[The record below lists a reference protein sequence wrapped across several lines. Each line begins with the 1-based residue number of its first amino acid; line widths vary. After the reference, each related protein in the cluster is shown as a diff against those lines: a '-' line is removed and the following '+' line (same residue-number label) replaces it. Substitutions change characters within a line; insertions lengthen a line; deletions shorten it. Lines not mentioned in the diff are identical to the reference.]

1 MADIAAIEAQ
11 LGSLRLQAKSGL
23 QNQQQVAAT
32 LLAVE
37 ETLREQSTDLKPSAY
52 FATLYTLLEQQHGI
66 VADNG
71 IAASTLYLLKTVLP
85 GVPNA
90 VVRSKTAGLLRALSP
105 YLDPQAM
112 EAPVLR
118 SAQACLHAA
127 LMAQDETSWRQ
138 PTIKQHYQTLLLL
151 AVDSRPKV
159 RREAQDA
166 VKTLIQH
173 CTQAASSTGVTAHP
187 LAGLTTKF
195 CLRLLQECVT
205 ASEPKTTT
213 GLLHLIQHTAA
224 LWSLQAL
231 DKLIEVLVPLAKGK
245 HQYVTTSVLETAL
258 AFLTQFTKAAH
269 KSSAGSSPSSLATTT
284 ADSARAQTCL
294 ALLLETKPTATHTDL
309 MRAWLKVVTRALVA
323 FCQCYPRAALGA
335 ITGFYD
341 LLFSELELG
350 AKPETLVLVTN
361 ALITLAQE
369 CVPCVLAV
377 DTSRETLD
385 TLVGHLATIIARG
398 MGYRYRESF
407 EYVCHAFATMVK
419 SLGSHASPHFNE
431 ALQTLGDIR
440 MQSEFEYQ
448 PQADQVI
455 KAAIRALGPEQFLS
469 LLPLNLVVEPLSAE
483 STQTAT
489 GRAWLLPL
497 LKDGVGNADL
507 GYFTRTLLPLIQTL
521 DTTAKSFQA
530 QDKDLESKIYQTLV
544 HQLWALFPGFCTGPT
559 DVVQAFTPKFAETLG
574 EALYQLPEL
583 RPTLCGGLKTLILKL
598 QAVEA
603 IGADQPETNLAARLT
618 PATAQASLAHL
629 AQFAANYLGV
639 LFNLYS
645 SLAPGNRDFVL
656 QAIEALVTIAP
667 IDDMTTTFTKI
678 DQILTQQLPADL
690 TTMQGSFQNELL
702 ATMLELCL
710 PLVTRLPE
718 SSLNRLYQQTLPL
731 LLFTAAPLLQK
742 KAYRILHHM
751 LAHPTVGPALIQ
763 AEHTTLVPHVVG
775 AVKQVTPS
783 AKRDR
788 LAVLNALVRIMPA
801 SDLSWAPA
809 ILSETILGTKEV
821 NDRTRQLTYELGVTM
836 ARRMY
841 EQQPA
846 DDGAMDTAQSTTV
859 VGADGTPV
867 DLSLEGFFA
876 MVSAGLTSQK
886 AYMVSATLA
895 MLAALLFE
903 FKAEFQTSSSELPTS
918 LMDTVQLFA
927 QTQQPEVAKAG
938 LNLVKVAV
946 LVLSD
951 HQLEPYLETTLAT
964 LLQWSDRHRAHVRL
978 RVRHLIERLAR
989 KFTFERIEG
998 LCPAEHVKLMTNI
1011 KKRWARAKRVKALS
1025 GNRAEAHGSDGAATE
1040 SLRPGFANA
1049 YEQAIYGSDSED
1061 GDTDDDDDGVA
1072 HAGSNRKD
1080 RQANAKGRQGRGA
1093 KANNTWIR
1101 EQQGMSQ
1108 DGAGDQPLDFLDQ
1121 QGVHAQ
1127 LTNVNPELQRARSGA
1142 ARKPQF
1148 AMDEQG
1154 KYIIED
1160 PVDRLTTGAQGEDD
1174 AMDTENYYL
1183 EAQTSKDGFKRVGNR
1198 IKFHKRKAGDEDP
1211 FADSDHETQGN
1222 GQQPLRTT
1230 NQASRGANGAGSK
1243 RLKIANS
1250 KSAPGPQIGK
1260 AYRSGKASGDM
1271 KKAGKH
1277 DPFAYIPLNPRQKTN
1292 VSIINKSKNKRR

>member
-1 MADIAAIEAQ
+1 MADMAAIEAQ
-11 LGSLRLQAKSGL
+11 LGSLRLQANSGL

-71 IAASTLYLLKTVLP
+71 IAASTLYLLKTILP
-85 GVPNA
+85 GVPHSL
-90 VVRSKTAGLLRALSP
+90 VRSKTTGLLRALGP

-118 SAQACLHAA
+118 SAQACLRAT
-127 LMAQDETSWRQ
+127 LMAQDEASWRQ
-138 PTIKQHYQTLLLL
+138 PAIKQHYQTLLLL

-166 VKTLIQH
+166 VKALVQSYA
-173 CTQAASSTGVTAHP
+173 QAAATTGVTAHP
-187 LAGLTTKF
+187 SAGLTTKF

-231 DKLIEVLVPLAKGK
+231 DKLIEVLAPLAKGK
-245 HQYVTTSVLETAL
+245 HQYVTTSVFETAW
-258 AFLTQFTKAAH
+258 AFLAQFTKAADE
-269 KSSAGSSPSSLATTT
+269 SPAIPAAMTT
-284 ADSARAQTCL
+284 ADNARAQTCL

-309 MRAWLKVVTRALVA
+309 MRAWLKVVSRALVA
-323 FCQCYPRAALGA
+323 FCQCYPRAATGA

-361 ALITLAQE
+361 ALITLGQE

-385 TLVGHLATIIARG
+385 TLVGQLATILARG

-407 EYVCHAFATMVK
+407 EYVCHAFAAMIK

-455 KAAIRALGPEQFLS
+455 KAAIRALGPELFLS
-469 LLPLNLVVEPLSAE
+469 LLPLNLAVEPLATE
-483 STQTAT
+483 STQSAT

-497 LKDGVGNADL
+497 LKDSISSADL
-507 GYFTRTLLPLIQTL
+507 GYFTRTLLPLIHTL
-521 DTTAKSFQA
+521 DTTAKGFQI
-530 QDKDLESKIYQTLV
+530 QDKELESKIYQTLV

-559 DVVQAFTPKFAETLG
+559 DVVQAFTPEFAETLG

-598 QAVEA
+598 QAA
-603 IGADQPETNLAARLT
+603 ETGVAEQSESTLAARLT
-618 PATAQASLAHL
+618 PATVQASLAHL
-629 AQFAANYLGV
+629 TQFAANYLGV
-639 LFNLYS
+639 LFNLYN
-645 SLAPGNRDFVL
+645 SLTTGNRDFVL

-667 IDDMTTTFTKI
+667 VDDVTTTFTKI
-678 DQILTQQLPADL
+678 DQILSQQLPADL
-690 TTMQGSFQNELL
+690 ATMQGSFQNEML

-710 PLVTRLPE
+710 PLVVRLPK
-718 SSLNRLYQQTLPL
+718 SSLDRLYQQTLPL
-731 LLFTAAPLLQK
+731 LLFTAAPALQK

-751 LAHPTVGPALIQ
+751 LAHPTVGPALVT
-763 AEHTTLVPHVVG
+763 AEHATLVPHVVG
-775 AVKQVTPS
+775 AVKQVTSS

-788 LAVLNALVRIMPA
+788 LVVLNALVRIMPA
-801 SDLSWAPA
+801 SDLSWVPA
-809 ILSETILGTKEV
+809 ILSETILGTKEA
-821 NDRTRQLTYELGVTM
+821 NDRTRQLTYELGITM

-841 EQQPA
+841 EQQSA
-846 DDGAMDTAQSTTV
+846 DNGAMDTASSTTV
-859 VGADGTPV
+859 VSADGTPV

-903 FKAEFQTSSSELPTS
+903 FKTEFQASSSELPAS

-951 HQLEPYLETTLAT
+951 DQLEPFLETTLAT
-964 LLQWSDRHRAHVRL
+964 LLQWSDQHRAHVRL

-989 KFTFERIEG
+989 KFTLERIES
-998 LCPAEHVKLMTNI
+998 LCPLEHAKLLANI
-1011 KKRWARAKRVKALS
+1011 KKRWARAKRTKEHS
-1025 GNRAEAHGSDGAATE
+1025 GSQAETNANGVTSTE
-1040 SLRPGFANA
+1040 PPRPGFANA

-1061 GDTDDDDDGVA
+1061 GDSDDDDDIEN
-1072 HAGSNRKD
+1072 AGTNRKG
-1080 RQANAKGRQGRGA
+1080 RQANANARSRQGRGT
-1093 KANNTWIR
+1093 KASNTWIR
-1101 EQQGMSQ
+1101 EHPGMGQ
-1108 DGAGDQPLDFLDQ
+1108 ENAGDQPLDFLD

-1127 LTNVNPELQRARSGA
+1127 LTNVNPRLQRSRSAA

-1148 AMDEQG
+1148 AVDEQG

-1160 PVDRLTTGAQGEDD
+1160 PVDHLTTDAQGDD
-1174 AMDTENYYL
+1174 HAMDTENYFL

-1198 IKFHKRKAGDEDP
+1198 IKFHKRKAGDADEDQ
-1211 FADSDHETQGN
+1211 FADSDHEVQGS
-1222 GQQPLRTT
+1222 GQQPPRTH
-1230 NQASRGANGAGSK
+1230 QAPRGTNGAGSK
-1243 RLKIANS
+1243 RMKNANS
-1250 KSAPGPQIGK
+1250 KAAPGPQVGK
-1260 AYRSGKASGDM
+1260 AYRSGKAAGDM

-1277 DPFAYIPLNPRQKTN
+1277 DPFAYIPLNPRQRTN